1 MRERVVLP
9 RCFDL
14 RQTLDCGQAF
24 RWRELS
30 SEEEFEAVWR
40 GYFDLDADYEEKRR
54 RLSAISPILAE
65 ASSYA
70 PGIRILRQDSWEAL
84 CSFLISQNN
93 NIPRIKGIIERFCQA
108 FGSPIPGSSFFSFPT
123 PEALASRCLE
133 DLVPSG
139 RCQKGGGRGDLS
151 GRDLPGIR
159 RLRTDRAAKNSGS
172 RPQGCGMHA
181 PLRISQNGLLSHG
194 RLDEAGYGN
203 IAS

>member
-30 SEEEFEAVWR
+30 HEEDACMWEGAAFGRALKLRQTKDSILLFCSEEEFEAVWR

-93 NIPRIKGIIERFCQA
+93 NIPRI
-108 FGSPIPGSSFFSFPT
+108 
-123 PEALASRCLE
+123 
-133 DLVPSG
+133 
-139 RCQKGGGRGDLS
+139 
-151 GRDLPGIR
+151 
-159 RLRTDRAAKNSGS
+159 
-172 RPQGCGMHA
+172 
-181 PLRISQNGLLSHG
+181 
-194 RLDEAGYGN
+194 
-203 IAS
+203 